1 MALDFHTGT
10 PATGALFALAA
21 LVAAG
26 ACPPKDG
33 PVDGE
38 DSLNDP
44 DFPFSTDEVV
54 DMINNAPTNPEIQ
67 IEFNTIDPKLEAE
80 VGRIRFVVTDLSLCD
95 KPDALN
101 QVSGTIVDGGE
112 SAELHA
118 SRECGTIYAPGKG
131 KFATLKGP
139 DAKRILA
146 AAEYAAK
153 AGGE

>member
-1 MALDFHTGT
+1 MALDFHKGNH
-10 PATGALFALAA
+10 ATGAIAA
-21 LVAAG
+21 LITVV
-26 ACPPKDG
+26 ACPPGGKND
-33 PVDGE
+33 P
-38 DSLNDP
+38 LNDS

-54 DMINNAPTNPEIQ
+54 GMINDAPTNPEIQ
-67 IEFNTIDPKLEAE
+67 IEFDTLDPGLEAE
-80 VGRIRFVVTDLSLCD
+80 VSRIRFVVTNLSLCD
-95 KPDALN
+95 DPDALN
-101 QVSGTIVDGGE
+101 QVSGTIVKGE
-112 SAELHA
+112 KSAELHA